1 MGIAAIALCLCA
13 VMGAVRGAAYAQNIP
28 AIGADPKSSLPFIF
42 KADKLAYDQENG
54 LVIATG
60 SVEVVQG
67 DRILLAD
74 RLIYDRNTNTVT
86 ADGNVVMMAA
96 EKETVFADR
105 AQLTGDL
112 GDGVIEGM
120 RLRLSDDSRI
130 AAAGGRR
137 SGGFRTEMRKVVYS
151 PCKLCKKDPTRAPI
165 WQLKAIKVVHDEV
178 SKEIEY
184 SDAWLEFYGIPVL
197 YMPYLSHPDPS
208 VKRRTG
214 FLTPSYGSDSVL
226 GVVVRMPF
234 YISIAPNI
242 DATLTPIVTSSEGG
256 VLAAEYRH
264 LFSHARLETKGSV
277 TRARVDTAEE
287 EFRGHFF
294 LDAGVDFSNAWR
306 TKLQIAVTSDD
317 TYLRRYSFDSRDTL
331 VNHGRVEGF
340 WERSYMA
347 VNGYAFQGL
356 RAEDDQDRIPF
367 VAPLFD
373 FNYVSDPGIFGS
385 VWKFD
390 SNLMVLTRTEG
401 TDSRRLSVKGGWE
414 TPYISPLGDVYRF
427 YASAAADGYWVV
439 GQPDSSEP
447 DGKFTGLTGRLFPHA
462 GIDWRFPFVRQGEK
476 SSQTIEP
483 MAGVIFAPNT
493 GSQSQIP
500 NEDSLDLELD
510 DTNVFEANR
519 YNGIDRVEGGNR
531 VYYGL
536 RAAHYG
542 KGATRISLFL
552 GQTYRF
558 RDDPSIPE
566 DTGIEN
572 NLSDI
577 VGRAEFVPFD
587 WVSALY
593 RFRLDTDFGVRRH
606 EVESKLGT
614 KRFNINT
621 EYVFIERPESL
632 PEFNDREEVTV
643 SAFARLTEQWSVA
656 GGFKRDLSRAGG
668 QLFEK
673 ARITYKDDCLT
684 FSVEFVRK
692 FFSDRDLE
700 PSDSV
705 FFRVNLRTLGGF
717 QADTGI
723 GGGSGE

>member
-1 MGIAAIALCLCA
+1 MRAALGIAAIAFCLWA
-13 VMGAVRGAAYAQNIP
+13 VGGVAYAQKLP
-28 AIGADPKSSLPFIF
+28 SVGDDPKSQLPFVF
-42 KADKLAYDQENG
+42 KADNLAIDQESG

-60 SVEVVQG
+60 SVEIVQD
-67 DRILLAD
+67 DRILRAD
-74 RLIYDRNTNTVT
+74 RLIYDRNANTVT
-86 ADGNVVMMAA
+86 ADGNVVLMVTD
-96 EKETVFADR
+96 KETVFADR

-120 RLRLSDDSRI
+120 RLRLSDNSRI

-137 SGGFRTEMRKVVYS
+137 SGNFRTEMRKVVYS

-165 WQLKAIKVVHDEV
+165 WQIKAIKVVHDEV

-197 YMPYLSHPDPS
+197 YTPYLSHPDPS

-226 GVVVRMPF
+226 GVVVRTPF
-234 YISIAPNI
+234 YINIAPNI
-242 DATLTPIVTSSEGG
+242 DVTLTPIITTNEGG
-256 VLAAEYRH
+256 VFAAEYRH
-264 LFSHARLETKGSV
+264 LFSHARLQTKGSI
-277 TRARVDTAEE
+277 TQGTEE
-287 EFRGHFF
+287 NDIRGHFF
-294 LDAGVDFSNAWR
+294 LDGGVDLSEIWR
-306 TKLQIAVTSDD
+306 AKLQVAVTTDD

-331 VNHGRVEGF
+331 VNHGQVEGF

-347 VNGYAFQGL
+347 FNGYAFQGL

-373 FNYVSDPGIFGS
+373 FNYVSDPGILGS

-401 TDSRRLSVKGGWE
+401 TDTRRASVRGGWE

-439 GQPDSSEP
+439 EQQDSSEP
-447 DGKFTGLTGRLFPHA
+447 DGEFTGLTGRLFPYA
-462 GIDWRFPFVRQGEK
+462 GVDWRFPFVRQGEE

-493 GSQSQIP
+493 GSQKRIP

-542 KGATRISLFL
+542 EGATRMSLFL
-552 GQTYRF
+552 GQSYRF
-558 RDDPSIPE
+558 RDDPSIPK

-572 NLSDI
+572 NLSDV
-577 VGRAEFVPFD
+577 VGRAELVPFD
-587 WVSALY
+587 WFSVLY
-593 RFRLDTDFGVRRH
+593 RFRLDRDFGVRRH

-632 PEFNDREEVTV
+632 PEFDSREEITV
-643 SAFARLTEQWSVA
+643 SALARLTEQWSVA
-656 GGFKRDLSRAGG
+656 GGFRRDLSRDGG
-668 QLFEK
+668 QLLEK
-673 ARITYKDDCLT
+673 AQITYKDDCLT

-717 QADTGI
+717 QADTGV
-723 GGGSGE
+723 GGGASE